1 MFDNNMNNNQNFN
14 NGNSQFNNNFNNQFD
29 SNQNQYNNYGTQPVN
44 QNFVGQQMFNT
55 QQNFNDQNNN
65 IFNADSFNNDI
76 NISTISQ
83 NDVPPDLPPI
93 NNLSDATIS
102 SAPTMDVLGP
112 MNIMP
117 ETLPTNNDP
126 LDAYENGNINLN
138 NNGIF
143 NQNVEQSFVTPN
155 IQNEFNNNL
164 LNQSMLDNNTNI
176 YPSQNMYN
184 PQYQNM
190 ESTSMP
196 YNGYQPSNV
205 LSNNE
210 YDVSSYNT
218 INQPELNSLNNNTIV
233 SQNNFENESINQFS
247 NNYENLVNDY
257 KTKDNNNDYVLDQ
270 TMLNENQQ
278 LETKQDLNEEKED
291 TQKEYDILQD
301 ETLNKEEKTEE
312 ELNKTSINDLG
323 LDESYTEPD
332 MLEIMD
338 LENDES
344 EHEPDE
350 EKSKLEEPQ
359 KEEVSL
365 EPGSISKSVERIKSL
380 LEEIKSSGIDLELEE
395 FDFETMYQLIIKI
408 NK

>member
-14 NGNSQFNNNFNNQFD
+14 NGNSQFNNNFSNQFD
-29 SNQNQYNNYGTQPVN
+29 NNQNQYNNYGTQPLN
-44 QNFVGQQMFNT
+44 QNFMGQQMFNP
-55 QQNFNDQNNN
+55 QQNFNEQNNN

-76 NISTISQ
+76 NISSISE

-93 NNLSDATIS
+93 KNLSDATVS

-117 ETLPTNNDP
+117 ETLPTTNDP
-126 LDAYENGNINLN
+126 LEAYENGNINLN
-138 NNGIF
+138 NNGMF
-143 NQNVEQSFVTPN
+143 NQNVEPSFVAPN
-155 IQNEFNNNL
+155 NQNNFNNDS

-176 YPSQNMYN
+176 YPSLNENIYN
-184 PQYQNM
+184 PQNQNI

-210 YDVSSYNT
+210 YDISNYNT
-218 INQPELNSLNNNTIV
+218 INQPTSIVNQTELNDFNNNTIG
-233 SQNNFENESINQFS
+233 SQNSFENTF
-247 NNYENLVNDY
+247 NDY
-257 KTKDNNNDYVLDQ
+257 KTEESNQDYTIDQSIIND
-270 TMLNENQQ
+270 EQQ
-278 LETKQDLNEEKED
+278 LESRQDKEETKED
-291 TQKEYDILQD
+291 NIKEYDILQN
-301 ETLNKEEKTEE
+301 ESLNEEKKEEEKLKE
-312 ELNKTSINDLG
+312 TSINDLG

-332 MLEIMD
+332 TLEIMD
-338 LENDES
+338 FENEEDLDEPEEKNES
-344 EHEPDE
+344 ET
-350 EKSKLEEPQ
+350 SQ
-359 KEEVSL
+359 KEEITI
-365 EPGSISKSVERIKSL
+365 EPGSISKNVERIKAL

>member
-14 NGNSQFNNNFNNQFD
+14 NGNSQFNNNFSNQFD
-29 SNQNQYNNYGTQPVN
+29 NSQNQYNNYDTQPLN
-44 QNFVGQQMFNT
+44 QNFMGQQMFNP
-55 QQNFNDQNNN
+55 QQNFNEQNNN

-76 NISTISQ
+76 NISSISE

-93 NNLSDATIS
+93 KNLSDATVS

-117 ETLPTNNDP
+117 KTLPTSNDP

-138 NNGIF
+138 NNGVF
-143 NQNVEQSFVTPN
+143 NQNVEPSFVAPN
-155 IQNEFNNNL
+155 NQNNFNNNS

-176 YPSQNMYN
+176 YPSWNENIYN
-184 PQYQNM
+184 PQNQNI

-196 YNGYQPSNV
+196 YNGYQPSNG

-210 YDVSSYNT
+210 YDISNYNT
-218 INQPELNSLNNNTIV
+218 INQPTSIVNQTELNDFNNNTIG
-233 SQNNFENESINQFS
+233 SQNSFENP
-247 NNYENLVNDY
+247 VNDY
-257 KTKDNNNDYVLDQ
+257 KTEESNQDYTIDQSIIND
-270 TMLNENQQ
+270 EQQ
-278 LETKQDLNEEKED
+278 LKSRQDKEETKED
-291 TQKEYDILQD
+291 NIKEYDILQN
-301 ETLNKEEKTEE
+301 ESLNEENKEE
-312 ELNKTSINDLG
+312 ELKETSINDLG

-332 MLEIMD
+332 TLEIMD
-338 LENDES
+338 FENEEDLDE
-344 EHEPDE
+344 PE
-350 EKSKLEEPQ
+350 EKNEAETLQ
-359 KEEVSL
+359 KEEITI
-365 EPGSISKSVERIKSL
+365 EPGSISKNVERIKAL

>member
-29 SNQNQYNNYGTQPVN
+29 NNQNQYNNYGTQPLN
-44 QNFVGQQMFNT
+44 QNFMGQQMFNP
-55 QQNFNDQNNN
+55 QQNFNEQNNN

-76 NISTISQ
+76 NISSISE

-93 NNLSDATIS
+93 KNLSDATVS

-117 ETLPTNNDP
+117 ETLPTTNDA

-138 NNGIF
+138 NNGMF
-143 NQNVEQSFVTPN
+143 NQNVEPSFVAPN
-155 IQNEFNNNL
+155 NQNNFNNNS

-176 YPSQNMYN
+176 YPSWNENIYN
-184 PQYQNM
+184 PQNQNI

-196 YNGYQPSNV
+196 YNGYQPSNG

-210 YDVSSYNT
+210 YDISNYNT
-218 INQPELNSLNNNTIV
+218 INQPTSIVNQTELNDFNNNTIG
-233 SQNNFENESINQFS
+233 SQNSFENP
-247 NNYENLVNDY
+247 VNDY
-257 KTKDNNNDYVLDQ
+257 KTEESNQDYTIDQSIIND
-270 TMLNENQQ
+270 EQQ
-278 LETKQDLNEEKED
+278 LESRQDKEETKED
-291 TQKEYDILQD
+291 NIKEYDILQN
-301 ETLNKEEKTEE
+301 ESLNEENKEE
-312 ELNKTSINDLG
+312 ELKETSINDLG

-332 MLEIMD
+332 TLEIMD
-338 LENDES
+338 FENEEDLDE
-344 EHEPDE
+344 PE
-350 EKSKLEEPQ
+350 EKNEAETSQ
-359 KEEVSL
+359 KEEITI
-365 EPGSISKSVERIKSL
+365 EPGSISKNVERIKAL

>member
-14 NGNSQFNNNFNNQFD
+14 NGNSQFNNNFSNQFD
-29 SNQNQYNNYGTQPVN
+29 NNQNQYNNYGTQPLN
-44 QNFVGQQMFNT
+44 QNFMGQQMFNP
-55 QQNFNDQNNN
+55 QQNFNEQNNN

-76 NISTISQ
+76 NISSISE

-93 NNLSDATIS
+93 KNLSDATVS

-117 ETLPTNNDP
+117 ETLPTSNDP

-138 NNGIF
+138 NNGVF
-143 NQNVEQSFVTPN
+143 NQNVEPSFVAPN
-155 IQNEFNNNL
+155 NQNNFNNDL

-176 YPSQNMYN
+176 YPSWNENIYN
-184 PQYQNM
+184 PQNQNI

-196 YNGYQPSNV
+196 YNGYQPSNG

-210 YDVSSYNT
+210 YDIINYNT
-218 INQPELNSLNNNTIV
+218 INQPTSIVNQTELNDFNNNTIGF
-233 SQNNFENESINQFS
+233 QNSFENP
-247 NNYENLVNDY
+247 VNDY
-257 KTKDNNNDYVLDQ
+257 KTEESNQDYTIDQSIIND
-270 TMLNENQQ
+270 EQQ
-278 LETKQDLNEEKED
+278 LESRQDKEETKDDNI
-291 TQKEYDILQD
+291 KEYDILQN
-301 ETLNKEEKTEE
+301 ESLNKEE
-312 ELNKTSINDLG
+312 ELKETSINDLG

-332 MLEIMD
+332 TLEIMD
-338 LENDES
+338 FENEEDLDE
-344 EHEPDE
+344 PE
-350 EKSKLEEPQ
+350 EKNEAETSQ

-365 EPGSISKSVERIKSL
+365 EPESISKNVERIKAL

>member
-14 NGNSQFNNNFNNQFD
+14 NGNSQFNNNFSNQFD
-29 SNQNQYNNYGTQPVN
+29 NSQNQYNNYDTQLLN
-44 QNFVGQQMFNT
+44 QNFMGQQMFNP
-55 QQNFNDQNNN
+55 QQNFNKQNNN

-76 NISTISQ
+76 NISSISE

-93 NNLSDATIS
+93 KNLSDATVS

-117 ETLPTNNDP
+117 ETLPTTNDP

-138 NNGIF
+138 NNNIF
-143 NQNVEQSFVTPN
+143 NQNISPSSVTPN
-155 IQNEFNNNL
+155 NQNNFNNNS

-176 YPSQNMYN
+176 YPSWNENIYN
-184 PQYQNM
+184 PQNQNI

-196 YNGYQPSNV
+196 YNGYQPSNG

-210 YDVSSYNT
+210 YDISSYNT
-218 INQPELNSLNNNTIV
+218 INQPTSIVNQTELNDFNNNTIG
-233 SQNNFENESINQFS
+233 SQNSFENP
-247 NNYENLVNDY
+247 VNDY
-257 KTKDNNNDYVLDQ
+257 KTEESNQDYTIDQSIIND
-270 TMLNENQQ
+270 EQQ
-278 LETKQDLNEEKED
+278 LESRQDKEENI
-291 TQKEYDILQD
+291 KEYDILQN
-301 ETLNKEEKTEE
+301 ESLNEEKKEE
-312 ELNKTSINDLG
+312 ELKETSINDLG

-332 MLEIMD
+332 TLEIMD
-338 LENDES
+338 FENEEDLDE
-344 EHEPDE
+344 PE
-350 EKSKLEEPQ
+350 EKNEAETSQ
-359 KEEVSL
+359 KEEITI
-365 EPGSISKSVERIKSL
+365 EPGSISKNVERIKAL

>member
-14 NGNSQFNNNFNNQFD
+14 NGNSQFNNNFSNQFD
-29 SNQNQYNNYGTQPVN
+29 NNQNQYNNYGTQPLN
-44 QNFVGQQMFNT
+44 QNFMGQQMFNP
-55 QQNFNDQNNN
+55 QQNFNEQNNN

-76 NISTISQ
+76 NISSISE

-93 NNLSDATIS
+93 KNLSDATVS

-117 ETLPTNNDP
+117 ETLPTSNDP

-138 NNGIF
+138 NNGMF
-143 NQNVEQSFVTPN
+143 NQNVEPSFVTPN
-155 IQNEFNNNL
+155 IQNNFNNDS

-176 YPSQNMYN
+176 YPSWNENIYN
-184 PQYQNM
+184 PQNQNI

-196 YNGYQPSNV
+196 YNGYQPSNG

-210 YDVSSYNT
+210 YDISNYNT
-218 INQPELNSLNNNTIV
+218 INQPTSIVNQTELNDFNNNTTG
-233 SQNNFENESINQFS
+233 SQNSFENP
-247 NNYENLVNDY
+247 VNDY
-257 KTKDNNNDYVLDQ
+257 KTEESNQDYTIDQSIIND
-270 TMLNENQQ
+270 EQQ
-278 LETKQDLNEEKED
+278 LESRQDKEEPKED
-291 TQKEYDILQD
+291 NIKEYDILQ
-301 ETLNKEEKTEE
+301 EESLNEEKKEEEKLKE
-312 ELNKTSINDLG
+312 TSINDLG

-332 MLEIMD
+332 TLEIMD
-338 LENDES
+338 FENEEDLDE
-344 EHEPDE
+344 PE
-350 EKSKLEEPQ
+350 EKDEAETSQ
-359 KEEVSL
+359 KEEITI
-365 EPGSISKSVERIKSL
+365 EPGSISKNVERIKAL

>member
-29 SNQNQYNNYGTQPVN
+29 NNQNQYNNYGTQPLN
-44 QNFVGQQMFNT
+44 QNFMGQQMFNP
-55 QQNFNDQNNN
+55 QQNFNEQNNN

-76 NISTISQ
+76 NISSISE

-93 NNLSDATIS
+93 KNLSDATVS

-117 ETLPTNNDP
+117 ETLPTSNDP

-138 NNGIF
+138 NNGMF
-143 NQNVEQSFVTPN
+143 NQNVEPSFVTPN
-155 IQNEFNNNL
+155 IQNNFNNDS

-176 YPSQNMYN
+176 YPSWNENIYN
-184 PQYQNM
+184 PQNQNI

-196 YNGYQPSNV
+196 YNGYQPSNG

-210 YDVSSYNT
+210 YGISNYNT
-218 INQPELNSLNNNTIV
+218 INQPTSIVNQTELNDFNNNTIG
-233 SQNNFENESINQFS
+233 SQNSFENP
-247 NNYENLVNDY
+247 VNDY
-257 KTKDNNNDYVLDQ
+257 KTEESNQDYTIDQSIIND
-270 TMLNENQQ
+270 EQQ
-278 LETKQDLNEEKED
+278 LESRQDKEEPKED
-291 TQKEYDILQD
+291 NIKEYDILQ
-301 ETLNKEEKTEE
+301 EESLNEEKKEEEKLKE
-312 ELNKTSINDLG
+312 TSINDLG

-332 MLEIMD
+332 TLEIMD
-338 LENDES
+338 FENEEDLDE
-344 EHEPDE
+344 PE
-350 EKSKLEEPQ
+350 EKNEAETSQ
-359 KEEVSL
+359 KEEITI
-365 EPGSISKSVERIKSL
+365 EPGSISKNVERIKAL

>member
-29 SNQNQYNNYGTQPVN
+29 NNQNQYNNYGTQPLN
-44 QNFVGQQMFNT
+44 QNFMGQQMFNP
-55 QQNFNDQNNN
+55 QQNFNEQNNN

-76 NISTISQ
+76 NISSISE

-93 NNLSDATIS
+93 KNLSDATVS

-117 ETLPTNNDP
+117 ETLPTTNDP

-138 NNGIF
+138 NNNIF
-143 NQNVEQSFVTPN
+143 NQNISSSFVAPN
-155 IQNEFNNNL
+155 NQNNFNNNS

-176 YPSQNMYN
+176 YPSWNENIYN
-184 PQYQNM
+184 PQNQNI

-196 YNGYQPSNV
+196 YNGYQPSNG
-205 LSNNE
+205 LSNNK
-210 YDVSSYNT
+210 YDISNYNT
-218 INQPELNSLNNNTIV
+218 INQPTSIVNQTELNDFNNTIG
-233 SQNNFENESINQFS
+233 SQNSFENP
-247 NNYENLVNDY
+247 VNDY
-257 KTKDNNNDYVLDQ
+257 KTEESNQDYTIDQSIIND
-270 TMLNENQQ
+270 EQQ
-278 LETKQDLNEEKED
+278 LESRQDKEETKED
-291 TQKEYDILQD
+291 NIKEYDILQN
-301 ETLNKEEKTEE
+301 ESLNEEKKEEEKLKE
-312 ELNKTSINDLG
+312 TSINDLG

-332 MLEIMD
+332 TLEIMD
-338 LENDES
+338 FENEEDLDE
-344 EHEPDE
+344 PE
-350 EKSKLEEPQ
+350 EKNEVETSQ
-359 KEEVSL
+359 KEEITI
-365 EPGSISKSVERIKSL
+365 EPGSISKNVERIKAL

>member
-14 NGNSQFNNNFNNQFD
+14 NGNSQFNNNFSNQFD
-29 SNQNQYNNYGTQPVN
+29 NNQNQYNNYGTQPLN
-44 QNFVGQQMFNT
+44 QNFMRQQMFNP
-55 QQNFNDQNNN
+55 QQNFNEQNNN

-76 NISTISQ
+76 NISSISE

-93 NNLSDATIS
+93 KNLSDATVS

-117 ETLPTNNDP
+117 ETLPTSNDP

-138 NNGIF
+138 NNGMF
-143 NQNVEQSFVTPN
+143 NQNVEPSFVTPN
-155 IQNEFNNNL
+155 IQNNFNNDS

-176 YPSQNMYN
+176 YPSWNENIYN
-184 PQYQNM
+184 PQNQNI

-196 YNGYQPSNV
+196 YNGYQPSNG

-210 YDVSSYNT
+210 YDISNYNT
-218 INQPELNSLNNNTIV
+218 INQPTSIVNQTELNDFNNNTIG
-233 SQNNFENESINQFS
+233 SQNSFENP
-247 NNYENLVNDY
+247 VNDY
-257 KTKDNNNDYVLDQ
+257 KTEESNQDYTIDQSIIND
-270 TMLNENQQ
+270 EQQ
-278 LETKQDLNEEKED
+278 LESRQDKEEPKED
-291 TQKEYDILQD
+291 NIKEYDILQ
-301 ETLNKEEKTEE
+301 EESLNEEKKEEEKLKE
-312 ELNKTSINDLG
+312 TSINDLG

-332 MLEIMD
+332 TLEIMD
-338 LENDES
+338 FENEEDLDE
-344 EHEPDE
+344 PE
-350 EKSKLEEPQ
+350 EKDEAETSQ
-359 KEEVSL
+359 KEEITI
-365 EPGSISKSVERIKSL
+365 EPGSISKNVERIKAL

>member
-14 NGNSQFNNNFNNQFD
+14 NGNSQFNNNFSNQFD
-29 SNQNQYNNYGTQPVN
+29 NNQNQYNNYGTQPLN
-44 QNFVGQQMFNT
+44 QNFMRQQMFNP
-55 QQNFNDQNNN
+55 QQNFNEQNNN

-76 NISTISQ
+76 NISSISE

-93 NNLSDATIS
+93 KNLSDATVS

-117 ETLPTNNDP
+117 ETLPTSNDP

-138 NNGIF
+138 NNGMF
-143 NQNVEQSFVTPN
+143 NQNVEPSFVTPN
-155 IQNEFNNNL
+155 IQNNFNNDS

-176 YPSQNMYN
+176 YPSWNENIYN
-184 PQYQNM
+184 PQNQNI

-196 YNGYQPSNV
+196 YNGYQPSNG

-210 YDVSSYNT
+210 YDISNYNT
-218 INQPELNSLNNNTIV
+218 INQPTSIVNQTELNDFNNNTTG
-233 SQNNFENESINQFS
+233 SQNSFENP
-247 NNYENLVNDY
+247 VNDY
-257 KTKDNNNDYVLDQ
+257 KTEESNQDYTIDQSIIND
-270 TMLNENQQ
+270 EQQ
-278 LETKQDLNEEKED
+278 LESRQDKEEPKED
-291 TQKEYDILQD
+291 NIKEYDILQ
-301 ETLNKEEKTEE
+301 EESLNEEKKEEEKLKE
-312 ELNKTSINDLG
+312 TSINDLG

-332 MLEIMD
+332 TLEIMD
-338 LENDES
+338 FENEEDLDE
-344 EHEPDE
+344 PE
-350 EKSKLEEPQ
+350 EKDEAETSQ
-359 KEEVSL
+359 KEEITI
-365 EPGSISKSVERIKSL
+365 EPGSISKNVERIKAL

>member
-14 NGNSQFNNNFNNQFD
+14 NGNSQFNNNFSNQFD
-29 SNQNQYNNYGTQPVN
+29 NNQNQYNNYGTQPLN
-44 QNFVGQQMFNT
+44 QNFMRQQMFNP
-55 QQNFNDQNNN
+55 QQNFNEQNNN

-76 NISTISQ
+76 NISSISE

-93 NNLSDATIS
+93 KNLSDATVS

-117 ETLPTNNDP
+117 ETLPTSNDP

-138 NNGIF
+138 NNGMF
-143 NQNVEQSFVTPN
+143 NQNVEPSFVTPN
-155 IQNEFNNNL
+155 IQNNFNNDS

-176 YPSQNMYN
+176 YPSWNENIYN
-184 PQYQNM
+184 PQNQNI

-196 YNGYQPSNV
+196 YNGYQPSNG

-210 YDVSSYNT
+210 YDISNYNT
-218 INQPELNSLNNNTIV
+218 INQPTSIVNQTELNDFNNNTIG
-233 SQNNFENESINQFS
+233 SQNSFENP
-247 NNYENLVNDY
+247 VNDY
-257 KTKDNNNDYVLDQ
+257 KTEESNQDYTIDQSIIND
-270 TMLNENQQ
+270 EQQ
-278 LETKQDLNEEKED
+278 LESRQDKEEPKED
-291 TQKEYDILQD
+291 NIKEYDILQ
-301 ETLNKEEKTEE
+301 EESLNEEKKEEEKLKE
-312 ELNKTSINDLG
+312 TSINDLG

-332 MLEIMD
+332 TLEIMD
-338 LENDES
+338 FENEEDLDE
-344 EHEPDE
+344 PE
-350 EKSKLEEPQ
+350 EKNEAETSQ
-359 KEEVSL
+359 KEEITI
-365 EPGSISKSVERIKSL
+365 EPGSISKNVERIKAL

>member
-29 SNQNQYNNYGTQPVN
+29 NNQNQYNNYGTQPLN
-44 QNFVGQQMFNT
+44 QNFMGQQMFNP
-55 QQNFNDQNNN
+55 QQNFNEQNNN

-76 NISTISQ
+76 NISSISE

-93 NNLSDATIS
+93 KNLSDATVS

-117 ETLPTNNDP
+117 ETLPTSNDP

-138 NNGIF
+138 NNGMF
-143 NQNVEQSFVTPN
+143 NQNVEPSFVTPN
-155 IQNEFNNNL
+155 IQNNFNNDS

-176 YPSQNMYN
+176 YPSWNENIYN
-184 PQYQNM
+184 PQNQNI

-196 YNGYQPSNV
+196 YNGYQPSNG

-210 YDVSSYNT
+210 YDISNYNT
-218 INQPELNSLNNNTIV
+218 INQPTSIVNQTELNDFNNNTIG
-233 SQNNFENESINQFS
+233 SQNSFENP
-247 NNYENLVNDY
+247 VNDY
-257 KTKDNNNDYVLDQ
+257 KTEESNQDYTIDQSIIND
-270 TMLNENQQ
+270 EQQ
-278 LETKQDLNEEKED
+278 LESRQDKEEPKED
-291 TQKEYDILQD
+291 NIKEYDILQ
-301 ETLNKEEKTEE
+301 EESLNEEKKEEEKLKE
-312 ELNKTSINDLG
+312 TSINDLG

-332 MLEIMD
+332 TLEIMD
-338 LENDES
+338 FENEEDLDE
-344 EHEPDE
+344 PE
-350 EKSKLEEPQ
+350 EKDEAETSQ
-359 KEEVSL
+359 KEEITI
-365 EPGSISKSVERIKSL
+365 EPGSISKNVERIKAL

>member
-14 NGNSQFNNNFNNQFD
+14 NGNSQFNNNFSNQFD
-29 SNQNQYNNYGTQPVN
+29 NNQNQYNNYGTQPLN
-44 QNFVGQQMFNT
+44 QNFMRQQMFNP
-55 QQNFNDQNNN
+55 QQNFNEQNNN

-76 NISTISQ
+76 NISSISE

-93 NNLSDATIS
+93 KNLSDATVS

-117 ETLPTNNDP
+117 ETLPTSNDP

-138 NNGIF
+138 NNGMF
-143 NQNVEQSFVTPN
+143 NQNVEPSFVTPN
-155 IQNEFNNNL
+155 IQNNFNNDS

-176 YPSQNMYN
+176 YPSWNENIYN
-184 PQYQNM
+184 PQNQNI

-196 YNGYQPSNV
+196 YNGYQPSNG

-210 YDVSSYNT
+210 YGISNYNT
-218 INQPELNSLNNNTIV
+218 INQPTSIVNQTELNDFNNNTTG
-233 SQNNFENESINQFS
+233 SQNSFENP
-247 NNYENLVNDY
+247 VNDY
-257 KTKDNNNDYVLDQ
+257 KTEESNQDYTIDQSIIND
-270 TMLNENQQ
+270 EQQ
-278 LETKQDLNEEKED
+278 LESRQDKEEPKED
-291 TQKEYDILQD
+291 NIKEYDILQ
-301 ETLNKEEKTEE
+301 EESLNEEKKEEEKLKE
-312 ELNKTSINDLG
+312 TSINDLG

-332 MLEIMD
+332 TLEIMD
-338 LENDES
+338 FENEEDLDE
-344 EHEPDE
+344 PE
-350 EKSKLEEPQ
+350 EKNEAETSQ
-359 KEEVSL
+359 KEEITI
-365 EPGSISKSVERIKSL
+365 EPGSISKNVERIKAL

>member
-14 NGNSQFNNNFNNQFD
+14 NGNSQFNNNFSNQFD
-29 SNQNQYNNYGTQPVN
+29 NSQNQYNNYDTQPLN
-44 QNFVGQQMFNT
+44 QNFMGQQMFNP
-55 QQNFNDQNNN
+55 QQNFNEQNNN

-76 NISTISQ
+76 NISSISE

-93 NNLSDATIS
+93 KNLSDATVS

-117 ETLPTNNDP
+117 KTLPTSNDP

-138 NNGIF
+138 NNGVF
-143 NQNVEQSFVTPN
+143 NQNVEPSFVAPN
-155 IQNEFNNNL
+155 NQNNFNNNS

-176 YPSQNMYN
+176 YPSWNENIYN
-184 PQYQNM
+184 PQNQNI

-196 YNGYQPSNV
+196 YNGYQPSNG

-210 YDVSSYNT
+210 YDISNYNT
-218 INQPELNSLNNNTIV
+218 INQPTSIVNQTELNDFNNNTIG
-233 SQNNFENESINQFS
+233 SQNSFENP
-247 NNYENLVNDY
+247 VNDY
-257 KTKDNNNDYVLDQ
+257 KTEESNQDYTIDQSIIND
-270 TMLNENQQ
+270 EQQ
-278 LETKQDLNEEKED
+278 LKSRQDKEETKED
-291 TQKEYDILQD
+291 NIKEYDILQN
-301 ETLNKEEKTEE
+301 ESLNEENKEE
-312 ELNKTSINDLG
+312 ELKETSINDLG

-332 MLEIMD
+332 TLEIMD
-338 LENDES
+338 FENEEDLDE
-344 EHEPDE
+344 PE
-350 EKSKLEEPQ
+350 EKNEVETSQ
-359 KEEVSL
+359 KEEITI
-365 EPGSISKSVERIKSL
+365 EPGSISKNVERIKAL

>member
-29 SNQNQYNNYGTQPVN
+29 NNQNQYNNYGTQPLN
-44 QNFVGQQMFNT
+44 QNFMGQQMFNP
-55 QQNFNDQNNN
+55 QQNFNEQNNN

-76 NISTISQ
+76 NISSISE

-93 NNLSDATIS
+93 KNLSDATVS

-117 ETLPTNNDP
+117 ETLPTTNDA

-138 NNGIF
+138 NNGMF
-143 NQNVEQSFVTPN
+143 NQNVEPSFVAPN
-155 IQNEFNNNL
+155 NQNNFNNNS

-176 YPSQNMYN
+176 YPSWNENIYN
-184 PQYQNM
+184 PQNQNI

-196 YNGYQPSNV
+196 YNGYQPSNG

-210 YDVSSYNT
+210 YDISNYNT
-218 INQPELNSLNNNTIV
+218 INQPTSIVNQTELNDFNNTIG
-233 SQNNFENESINQFS
+233 SQNSFENP
-247 NNYENLVNDY
+247 VNDY
-257 KTKDNNNDYVLDQ
+257 KTEESNQDYTIDQSIIND
-270 TMLNENQQ
+270 EQQ
-278 LETKQDLNEEKED
+278 LESRQDKEETKED
-291 TQKEYDILQD
+291 NIKEYDILQN
-301 ETLNKEEKTEE
+301 ESLNEENKEE
-312 ELNKTSINDLG
+312 ELKETSINDLG

-332 MLEIMD
+332 TLEIMD
-338 LENDES
+338 FENEEDLDE
-344 EHEPDE
+344 PE
-350 EKSKLEEPQ
+350 EKNEAETSQ
-359 KEEVSL
+359 KEEITI
-365 EPGSISKSVERIKSL
+365 EPGSISKNVERIKAL

>member
-29 SNQNQYNNYGTQPVN
+29 NNQNQYNNYGTQPLN
-44 QNFVGQQMFNT
+44 QNFMGQQMFNP
-55 QQNFNDQNNN
+55 QQNFNEQNNN

-76 NISTISQ
+76 NISSISE

-93 NNLSDATIS
+93 KNLSDATVS

-117 ETLPTNNDP
+117 ETLPTSNDP

-138 NNGIF
+138 NNGMF
-143 NQNVEQSFVTPN
+143 NQNVEPSFVTPN
-155 IQNEFNNNL
+155 IQNNFNNDS

-176 YPSQNMYN
+176 YPSWNENIYN
-184 PQYQNM
+184 PQNQNI

-196 YNGYQPSNV
+196 YNGYQPSNG

-210 YDVSSYNT
+210 YDISNYNT
-218 INQPELNSLNNNTIV
+218 INQPTSIVNQTELNDFNNNTTG
-233 SQNNFENESINQFS
+233 SQNSFENP
-247 NNYENLVNDY
+247 VNDY
-257 KTKDNNNDYVLDQ
+257 KTEESNQDYTIDQSIIND
-270 TMLNENQQ
+270 EQQ
-278 LETKQDLNEEKED
+278 LESRQDKEEPKED
-291 TQKEYDILQD
+291 NIKEYDILQ
-301 ETLNKEEKTEE
+301 EESLNEEKKEEEKLKE
-312 ELNKTSINDLG
+312 TSINDLG

-332 MLEIMD
+332 TLEIMD
-338 LENDES
+338 FENEEDLDE
-344 EHEPDE
+344 PE
-350 EKSKLEEPQ
+350 EKNEAETSQ
-359 KEEVSL
+359 KEEITI
-365 EPGSISKSVERIKSL
+365 EPGSISKNVERIKAL

>member
-29 SNQNQYNNYGTQPVN
+29 NNQNQYNNYGTQPLN
-44 QNFVGQQMFNT
+44 QNFMGQQMFNP
-55 QQNFNDQNNN
+55 QQNFNEQNNN

-76 NISTISQ
+76 NISSISE
-83 NDVPPDLPPI
+83 NNVPPDLPPI
-93 NNLSDATIS
+93 KNLSDATVS

-117 ETLPTNNDP
+117 ETLPTSNDP

-138 NNGIF
+138 NNGMF
-143 NQNVEQSFVTPN
+143 NQNVEPSFVTPN
-155 IQNEFNNNL
+155 IQNNFNNDS

-176 YPSQNMYN
+176 YPSWNENIYN
-184 PQYQNM
+184 PQNQNI

-196 YNGYQPSNV
+196 YNGYQPSNG

-210 YDVSSYNT
+210 YDISNYNT
-218 INQPELNSLNNNTIV
+218 INQPTSIVNQTELNDFNNNTTG
-233 SQNNFENESINQFS
+233 SQNSFENP
-247 NNYENLVNDY
+247 VNDY
-257 KTKDNNNDYVLDQ
+257 KTEESNQDYTIDQSIIND
-270 TMLNENQQ
+270 EQQ
-278 LETKQDLNEEKED
+278 LESRQDKEEPKED
-291 TQKEYDILQD
+291 NIKEYDILQ
-301 ETLNKEEKTEE
+301 EESLNEEKKEEEKLKE
-312 ELNKTSINDLG
+312 TSINDLG

-332 MLEIMD
+332 TLEIMD
-338 LENDES
+338 FENEEDLDE
-344 EHEPDE
+344 PE
-350 EKSKLEEPQ
+350 EKDEAETSQ
-359 KEEVSL
+359 KEEITI
-365 EPGSISKSVERIKSL
+365 EPGSISKNVERIKAL

>member
-29 SNQNQYNNYGTQPVN
+29 NNQNQYNNYGTQPLN
-44 QNFVGQQMFNT
+44 QNFMGQQMFNP
-55 QQNFNDQNNN
+55 QQNFNEQNNN

-76 NISTISQ
+76 NISSISE

-93 NNLSDATIS
+93 KNLSDATVS

-117 ETLPTNNDP
+117 ETLPTSNDP

-138 NNGIF
+138 NNGMF
-143 NQNVEQSFVTPN
+143 NQNVEPSFVTPN
-155 IQNEFNNNL
+155 IQNNFNNDS

-176 YPSQNMYN
+176 YPSWNENIYN
-184 PQYQNM
+184 PQNQNI

-196 YNGYQPSNV
+196 YNGYQPSNG

-210 YDVSSYNT
+210 YDISNYNT
-218 INQPELNSLNNNTIV
+218 INQPTSIVNQTELNDFNNNTTG
-233 SQNNFENESINQFS
+233 SQNSFENP
-247 NNYENLVNDY
+247 VNDY
-257 KTKDNNNDYVLDQ
+257 KTEESNQDYTIDQSIIND
-270 TMLNENQQ
+270 EQQ
-278 LETKQDLNEEKED
+278 LESRQDKEEPKED
-291 TQKEYDILQD
+291 NIKEYDILQ
-301 ETLNKEEKTEE
+301 EESLNEEKKEEEKLKE
-312 ELNKTSINDLG
+312 TSINDLG

-332 MLEIMD
+332 TLEIMD
-338 LENDES
+338 FENEEDLDE
-344 EHEPDE
+344 PE
-350 EKSKLEEPQ
+350 EKDEAETSQ
-359 KEEVSL
+359 KEEITI
-365 EPGSISKSVERIKSL
+365 EPGSISKNVERIKAL